1 MAKVFISYARPNEE
15 IACRAA
21 GLLRDAGHAVW
32 FDEHLPAHRA
42 YSEVIEEQLESAD
55 AVVVLWSAQSV
66 QSQWVRSEANRA
78 RERGR
83 LVQGRIDDCS
93 LPMPFDQLQCADLK
107 LLAKAKIPAAWPAI
121 LNSISDLAGE
131 GTGVSASAR
140 PIRGTGP
147 SRRLV
152 LTGAGAAAALAA
164 GGGYVLLGRRS
175 APAMS
180 PEAQLLL
187 QKGLDALQSND
198 ALETEDPGSS
208 LQAIALLTDAT
219 QAAPNSAIAWG
230 GLAMAYAVRLRVVT
244 PPERPGLEERARA
257 AAQRS
262 RALDPNEARALGALR
277 LLDPPYRNWIEAE
290 RGDRQALARNPKLPI
305 LLFIMAGLLGDV
317 GRYRD
322 AVSFSRQYDRTKFLL
337 PGADR
342 KLIID
347 LWSAGDFTG
356 ADALLNDSAR
366 RWPQHP
372 QIWRVRMA
380 YLMFTGRAPEAVDL
394 MKKPEDRPPEIDPDS
409 ARTFLATA
417 EAMAGRKT
425 AANAIR
431 ENLAYVKLRPRSAL
445 AIGQTLV
452 ALGDFA
458 TAFEVFDGYYF
469 GSGRFASLA
478 PVGGDRDRLTARL
491 FQPPMKS
498 AFGDR
503 RFSDLLIRIGLE
515 DYWTRSRT
523 VPDFRSTS
531 PSRNRADLGEMP

>member
-1 MAKVFISYARPNEE
+1 LAKVFISYARPNEE

-230 GLAMAYAVRLRVVT
+230 GLAMAYAVRARIVA
-244 PPERPGLEERARA
+244 PSERPGLDQRSRG

-262 RALDPNEARALGALR
+262 LALDGKEARALGALR
-277 LLDPPYRNWIEAE
+277 LLDPPYRNWRAAE
-290 RGDRQALARNPKLPI
+290 RGDREALARSPKLPI
-305 LLFIMAGLLGDV
+305 LLFIMASLLGDV
-317 GRYRD
+317 GRYRE
-322 AVSFSRQYDRTKFLL
+322 AVTYSSQYDRTKFLL

-347 LWSAGDFTG
+347 RWSAGDLTG
-356 ADALLNDSAR
+356 ADSLLSDSSR

-372 QIWRVRMA
+372 QIWRIRIA
-380 YLMFTGRAPEAVDL
+380 YLMFTGRANEAIAL
-394 MKKPEDRPPEIDPDS
+394 MQRAEDRPPEIDPEFVRS
-409 ARTFLATA
+409 SLATA
-417 EAMAGRKT
+417 EALAGARPRADGIN
-425 AANAIR
+425 AA
-431 ENLAYVKLRPRSAL
+431 LMYVKSHPRAAL
-445 AIGQTLV
+445 AVGQALV
-452 ALGDFA
+452 ALGDLA
-458 TAFEVFDGYYF
+458 TAFELFEGYYF
-469 GSGRFASLA
+469 DRGRFASLA
-478 PVGGDRDRLTARL
+478 PIGGDRDRMTGRL
-491 FQPPMKS
+491 FQPPMKAAWS
-498 AFGDR
+498 DP
-503 RFSDLLIRIGLE
+503 RFPDLLRRIGLE
-515 DYWTRSRT
+515 EYWQQSGT
-523 VPDFRSTS
+523 VPDFRV
-531 PSRNRADLGEMP
+531 G